1 MKSLEQDFN
10 LDKQMYR
17 LSGMPYPLNVWTYE
31 CASSQNPEIVVKEAN
46 VIPRICNWRV
56 VVLKPKFETFMSSCF
71 LRDEVA
77 TLDLPDIQDAPPPG
91 PSTVAV
97 NPKKVQP
104 KDIVGFENFSISP
117 PEQLVRRSSRV
128 SGTSSPP
135 PSKRR
140 KKVDTPKIKV
150 LKPSQSEQLNV
161 PINQSFSM
169 PVEPPTL
176 VANLSFVQVDKKFEY
191 LEALIKGNHSQLMKY
206 IHREDNQPPKDVAG
220 KCMSCMV
227 EVSDQKCN
235 VEPQTKLQS
244 LDKNIHD
251 TTEASEYK
259 KDDAA
264 EQGPQHLNE
273 VTINEDASDT
283 VQQNTSQFV
292 SDPDSTISSTIS
304 SVTQEAIDT
313 LITDIGKLPIPAKPV
328 SAGKEELDDDIRP
341 YFPFENCGITYQA
354 PSNLIDEYMHGVTGG
369 LLKSHANKYYNN
381 QADDNIST
389 QERINLPLS
398 VGCCRI
404 KTEVNTRVDSSLGSR
419 KKVHSGEIKKL
430 TRMLPSYLLDSGFF
444 GKTKR
449 TNCAELDAYKDKESG
464 ILLEPQ
470 HPFKVE
476 FAQDI
481 MQQKSDSLDCSLY
494 VATCAEFLIDQL
506 VIPPDGFRS
515 YYLRNR
521 YAALLW
527 RYGSDKAY
535 GG

>member
-176 VANLSFVQVDKKFEY
+176 VANLSFVQVSSHAQKAKSTNLDIEEPKEYHKDYISDDIDFIYVYVDKKFEY

-235 VEPQTKLQS
+235 VEPQTSTFQFDQQPTS
-244 LDKNIHD
+244 PIQMDFSHNDQNI
-251 TTEASEYK
+251 
-259 KDDAA
+259 
-264 EQGPQHLNE
+264 G
-273 VTINEDASDT
+273 
-283 VQQNTSQFV
+283 
-292 SDPDSTISSTIS
+292 
-304 SVTQEAIDT
+304 
-313 LITDIGKLPIPAKPV
+313 V
-328 SAGKEELDDDIRP
+328 SALRLKIR
-341 YFPFENCGITYQA
+341 F
-354 PSNLIDEYMHGVTGG
+354 M
-369 LLKSHANKYYNN
+369 LLH
-381 QADDNIST
+381 
-389 QERINLPLS
+389 L
-398 VGCCRI
+398 CR
-404 KTEVNTRVDSSLGSR
+404 G
-419 KKVHSGEIKKL
+419 
-430 TRMLPSYLLDSGFF
+430 
-444 GKTKR
+444 
-449 TNCAELDAYKDKESG
+449 
-464 ILLEPQ
+464 
-470 HPFKVE
+470 
-476 FAQDI
+476 
-481 MQQKSDSLDCSLY
+481 
-494 VATCAEFLIDQL
+494 
-506 VIPPDGFRS
+506 
-515 YYLRNR
+515 
-521 YAALLW
+521 
-527 RYGSDKAY
+527 
-535 GG
+535 